1 MKEFN
6 KLLKITVLATGLLL
20 STSIFASVNTNATDL
35 NLQEQQTVLMHK
47 IEESQNI
54 LNQKKQ
60 EEKSALLELRA
71 LNNTISKTS
80 NNLKSTENKLSSL
93 EKEVLNLE
101 KELKEYNK
109 QISANTQALE
119 KHLRIIY
126 EQGDVHFL
134 EVLLDSTSITDFLT
148 RWDLLNNLADNNKEL
163 IKANEEKLN
172 LVKIKQQLALQKQ
185 QSLAELKNEQNQKK
199 KELSVASSR
208 QQTVYNSLKSERAKA
223 EADFN
228 ELEAQSR
235 QIADEIRRQT
245 GGDSGAYLGSG
256 KLAWP
261 TPGYTSISSEYGMRF
276 HPILKRNKL
285 HTGMDIRA
293 PKGTT
298 IVAAE
303 SGTVMEVGKRGGY
316 GLIVMINHGGNLV
329 TLYAHASKTLVN
341 AGQQVKKGQAIAK
354 VGSTG
359 WSTGPHLHFEVRK
372 NGNPVN
378 PKPYL
383 K

>member
-6 KLLKITVLATGLLL
+6 KLLKTTVLATGLLL
-20 STSIFASVNTNATDL
+20 STSIFATANATDL

-109 QISANTQALE
+109 QISSNTQALE

-293 PKGTT
+293 PKGIT

-329 TLYAHASKTLVN
+329 TLYAHASATLVK

>member
-1 MKEFN
+1 MKKFN

-20 STSIFASVNTNATDL
+20 STSIFASANANATDL

-109 QISANTQALE
+109 QISSNTQALE

-293 PKGTT
+293 PKGIT

-329 TLYAHASKTLVN
+329 TLYAHASATLVK

>member
-1 MKEFN
+1 MKNFN
-6 KLLKITVLATGLLL
+6 KLLKSTALATCILL
-20 STSIFASVNTNATDL
+20 STSVFASADTIDI
-35 NLQEQQTVLMHK
+35 NLQEQQSLLMQK

-54 LNQKKQ
+54 LNQKKR

-93 EKEVLNLE
+93 EKELLNLE
-101 KELKEYNK
+101 KELKECNK
-109 QISANTQALE
+109 QINANTQALE

-134 EVLLDSTSITDFLT
+134 EVLLDSTSISDFLT

-185 QSLAELKNEQNQKK
+185 QSLAELKNDQNQKK
-199 KELSVASSR
+199 KELAVASSR
-208 QQTVYNSLKSERAKA
+208 QQTVYKSLQSERAQA

-245 GGDSGAYLGSG
+245 GGDSGEYLGSG

-329 TLYAHASKTLVN
+329 TLYAHASQTLVK
-341 AGQQVKKGQAIAK
+341 AGQQVKKGQTITK

>member
-1 MKEFN
+1 VKKFN
-6 KLLKITVLATGLLL
+6 KLLKSTALATCMLL
-20 STSIFASVNTNATDL
+20 STSIFASANTIDI
-35 NLQEQQTVLMHK
+35 NLQEQQSLLMQK
-47 IEESQNI
+47 IEQSQNI

-60 EEKSALLELRA
+60 EERSALLELRA
-71 LNNTISKTS
+71 LNNTISKTT

-93 EKEVLNLE
+93 ENELLELE
-101 KELKEYNK
+101 KELKECNK
-109 QISANTQALE
+109 QINTNTQALE

-148 RWDLLNNLADNNKEL
+148 RWDLLSNLADNNKEL
-163 IKANEEKLN
+163 IKANEEKIQLM
-172 LVKIKQQLALQKQ
+172 KIKQQLALQKQ
-185 QSLAELKNEQNQKK
+185 QSLAELKNDQNQKK
-199 KELSVASSR
+199 KELAVASSR
-208 QQTVYNSLKSERAKA
+208 QQTVYNSLKSERAQA
-223 EADFN
+223 EAALN
-228 ELEAQSR
+228 ELEAQSH
-235 QIADEIRRQT
+235 QIAEEIRRQT

-261 TPGYTSISSEYGMRF
+261 TPGYTFITSEYGMRF

-303 SGTVMEVGKRGGY
+303 SGTVMEVGNRGGY

-329 TLYAHASKTLVN
+329 TLYAHASKTLVK
-341 AGQQVKKGQAIAK
+341 AGQKVKKGQAIAK

>member
-1 MKEFN
+1 MKKFN
-6 KLLKITVLATGLLL
+6 KLLKSTALATCMLL
-20 STSIFASVNTNATDL
+20 STSIFASANTIDI
-35 NLQEQQTVLMHK
+35 NLQEQQSLLMQK
-47 IEESQNI
+47 IEQSQNI

-60 EEKSALLELRA
+60 EERSALLELRA
-71 LNNTISKTS
+71 LNNTISKTT

-93 EKEVLNLE
+93 ENELLELE
-101 KELKEYNK
+101 KELKECNK
-109 QISANTQALE
+109 QINTNTQALE

-148 RWDLLNNLADNNKEL
+148 RWDLLSNLADNNKEL
-163 IKANEEKLN
+163 IKANEEKIQLM
-172 LVKIKQQLALQKQ
+172 KIKQQLALQKQ
-185 QSLAELKNEQNQKK
+185 QSLAELKNDQNQKK
-199 KELSVASSR
+199 KELAVASSR
-208 QQTVYNSLKSERAKA
+208 QQTVYNSLKSERAQA
-223 EADFN
+223 EAALN
-228 ELEAQSR
+228 ELEAQSH
-235 QIADEIRRQT
+235 QIAEEIRRQT

-261 TPGYTSISSEYGMRF
+261 TPGYTFITSEYGMRF

-303 SGTVMEVGKRGGY
+303 SGTVMEVGNRGGY

-329 TLYAHASKTLVN
+329 TLYAHASKTLVK
-341 AGQQVKKGQAIAK
+341 AGQKVKKGQAIAK

>member
-1 MKEFN
+1 VKEFN

-109 QISANTQALE
+109 QISSNTQALE

-245 GGDSGAYLGSG
+245 GGDSGEYLGSG

-261 TPGYTSISSEYGMRF
+261 TPGYTKITSEYGMRF

>member
-101 KELKEYNK
+101 KELKEYNQ

-256 KLAWP
+256 KLTWP
-261 TPGYTSISSEYGMRF
+261 TPGYTRITSEYGMRF

-285 HTGMDIRA
+285 HTGMDIGA

-303 SGTVMEVGKRGGY
+303 SGTVMEVGNRGGY

-329 TLYAHASKTLVN
+329 TLYAHASATLVK

-372 NGNPVN
+372 KGNPVN

>member
-1 MKEFN
+1 M
-6 KLLKITVLATGLLL
+6 LL
-20 STSIFASVNTNATDL
+20 STSIFASANTIDI
-35 NLQEQQTVLMHK
+35 NLQEQQSLLMQK

-60 EEKSALLELRA
+60 EERSALLELRA
-71 LNNTISKTS
+71 LNNTISKTT

-93 EKEVLNLE
+93 EREMLTLE
-101 KELKEYNK
+101 KELQECNK
-109 QISANTQALE
+109 QISANTEALE

-134 EVLLDSTSITDFLT
+134 EVLLNSTSISDFLT
-148 RWDLLNNLADNNKEL
+148 RWDFLNTLANNNKEL
-163 IKANEEKLN
+163 IKANEEKIQLM
-172 LVKIKQQLALQKQ
+172 KIKQQLALQKQ
-185 QSLAELKNEQNQKK
+185 QSLAELKTDQNQKK
-199 KELSVASSR
+199 KELAVASSR
-208 QQTVYNSLKSERAKA
+208 QQTVYNSLKSERAQA
-223 EADFN
+223 EAAVN
-228 ELEAQSR
+228 ELEEQSR
-235 QIADEIRRQT
+235 QIAAEIRRQT
-245 GGDSGAYLGSG
+245 GGDSGEYLGSG

-261 TPGYTSISSEYGMRF
+261 TPGYTSITSKYGMRF

-285 HTGMDIRA
+285 HTGMDIGA
-293 PKGTT
+293 PKGAT

-303 SGTVMEVGKRGGY
+303 NGTVMEVGMRGGY
-316 GLIVMINHGGNLV
+316 GRIVMINHGGNLV
-329 TLYAHASKTLVN
+329 TLYAHTSQTLVN
-341 AGQQVKKGQAIAK
+341 TGQQVKKGQAIAK

-378 PKPYL
+378 PTSYL

>member
-1 MKEFN
+1 MKKFN
-6 KLLKITVLATGLLL
+6 KLLKSTALATCMLL
-20 STSIFASVNTNATDL
+20 STSIFASANTIDIK
-35 NLQEQQTVLMHK
+35 LQEQQSLLMQK

-60 EEKSALLELRA
+60 EERSALLELRA
-71 LNNTISKTS
+71 LNNTISKTT
-80 NNLKSTENKLSSL
+80 NKLKSTENKLSSL
-93 EKEVLNLE
+93 EKEMLTLE
-101 KELKEYNK
+101 KELQECNK

-134 EVLLDSTSITDFLT
+134 EVLLNSTSISDFLT
-148 RWDLLNNLADNNKEL
+148 RWDLLNTLANNNKEL
-163 IKANEEKLN
+163 IKTNEEKIQLM
-172 LVKIKQQLALQKQ
+172 KIKQQLALQKQ
-185 QSLAELKNEQNQKK
+185 QSLAELKNDQNQKK
-199 KELSVASSR
+199 KELAVAGSR
-208 QQTVYNSLKSERAKA
+208 QQTVYNSLKSERAQA
-223 EADFN
+223 EADVN
-228 ELEAQSR
+228 ELEEQSR
-235 QIADEIRRQT
+235 QIAAEIRRQT
-245 GGDSGAYLGSG
+245 GGDSGEYLGSG

-261 TPGYTSISSEYGMRF
+261 TPGYTSITSKYGMRF

-293 PKGTT
+293 PKGAT

-303 SGTVMEVGKRGGY
+303 NGTVMEVGMRGGY
-316 GLIVMINHGGNLV
+316 GRIVMINHGGNLV
-329 TLYAHASKTLVN
+329 TLYAHTSQTLVN
-341 AGQQVKKGQAIAK
+341 TGQQVKKGQAIAK

-378 PKPYL
+378 PTSYL

>member
-1 MKEFN
+1 MKKFN

-20 STSIFASVNTNATDL
+20 STSIFASANANATDL

-109 QISANTQALE
+109 QISANTQALK

-245 GGDSGAYLGSG
+245 GGDSGEYLGSG

-261 TPGYTSISSEYGMRF
+261 TPGYTKITSEYGMRF

-293 PKGTT
+293 TKGTT

-372 NGNPVN
+372 KGNPVN